1 LAADPNCI
9 FCRIVAGRAQ
19 ASVIYR
25 DELAC
30 SFMDHR
36 PVNPGH
42 LLVVPNG
49 HASHLSELDEGS
61 GCRMFVVGMRLAEA
75 LRTIGLPCE
84 GVNLYLADGAVAGQ
98 TVFHSHLH
106 VIPRYDGDGFGLRR
120 WAPPRGQPDRS
131 ELDVTAGQLSKAL
144 ESAGTPTTTKGM
156 DAS

>member
-1 LAADPNCI
+1 MAADPNCI

-61 GCRMFVVGMRLAEA
+61 GCRMFVVGMRLAQA

-106 VIPRYDGDGFGLRR
+106 VIPRYRGDGFGLKLPPGYGRR
-120 WAPPRGQPDRS
+120 AERS
-131 ELDVTAGQLSKAL
+131 ELDSIAAAIKAGLS
-144 ESAGTPTTTKGM
+144 
-156 DAS
+156 